1 MGARRK
7 IFATGDVFYVSL
19 ENYGD
24 VLGVVLLEQGDA
36 SKYLACGFSLK
47 RDDETSAP
55 LCGDDLIA
63 VSLITPENLER
74 GRWPVVG
81 KIDPID
87 PRNYVELNAAATKD
101 FIGVPVVGGG
111 VIHKF
116 LDACVGSRS
125 WTSFADPE
133 FLISFFF
140 LELSGPKGRSLRIE

>member
-47 RDDETSAP
+47 RHDETSAP
-55 LCGDDLIA
+55 LCADDLIA
-63 VSLITPENLER
+63 VSFITPENLER

-87 PRNYVELNAAATKD
+87 PRSYVELNAAVTKD
-101 FIGVPVVGGG
+101 FIGVVVRGGG

-116 LDACVGSRS
+116 LDACVGNRS

-133 FLISFFF
+133 YFDKL
-140 LELSGPKGRSLRIE
+140 LLSGIERPKGAKFED